1 MSMTPLA
8 SRRIRNQG
16 ADSKACLD
24 LSRIRNAECG
34 FAWKPL
40 RARPEARICYVLLL
54 AKGWPE
60 PAPRAKRVHWVFA
73 AKHALQLHASGLAET
88 P

>member
-54 AKGWPE
+54 AKGWP
-60 PAPRAKRVHWVFA
+60 FA